1 MNKRTTA
8 FLASMMMLL
17 ASPVPAQQDTW
28 IKDQTQKTACLQLPG
43 TTRTQDCQ
51 DKPAFRMELH
61 RVKSDEQPS
70 AGHAIITLKAD
81 NIWEEYFGYK
91 QYYQML
97 LDADADALGQAS
109 PWNPAF
115 GFPAIGEAEDAYA
128 MAEYKIPEN
137 SSPSFNLPTG
147 LAGDSASLE
156 IPAGTYDIAIILIDT
171 MEDFRWWCYNGYFDN
186 YAIEEGCVYEFH
198 IRMDGSTDLCDL
210 RIQAPDNATASNI
223 LSPVSGGDLG
233 EQEVRV
239 QFCNTGRNT
248 IPASTLQ
255 LQYRLDG
262 GEPVSETY
270 PQALL
275 PGDTATHAFAQKA
288 DLSRYGSHEIE
299 FEIVWDEDY
308 VNADNRLT
316 VTIENMAPVT
326 EFPYTEDFAEASKEW
341 STLNIGS
348 IVEYW
353 EWDASTGHDAPGSM
367 LSLMP
372 ANGDADD
379 WLISPPLQLKAGEAN
394 LSFWYQA
401 SSTSYPAT
409 FQVWFGNSMDISNM
423 EMLHEQSNLNT
434 EWNIC
439 PVNAEVPEDGVYFF
453 AIRNT
458 TKRDNCN
465 LTIDDVTIDTGRFIG
480 IPDIQIEHVNLP
492 ISACGMGEGIVN
504 VQVSNNGTEAIE
516 SFTLEYRVDNQSPVS
531 QQFGSLGIGQQQ
543 IVSFETLADFSSI
556 GRHTVIVSAKVDAGT
571 EENTADNADTAS
583 LTHFEPA
590 SLPYASDMAAGEWN
604 GDVPQSWRLTN
615 SGMELRDRDGR
626 LVSRCIHL
634 DTGTFRFSYT
644 VTTLWIVPSSWE
656 VRMGESGTDP
666 ETWDSIG
673 SVEETFSVRP
683 TETSHEIRFANKI
696 PGDYCFT
703 FIAKSSNPLVIKQV
717 GIEDVLERDIRLNQL
732 TSNLPRILPRTQTS
746 GEVSVLASI
755 SNRGQAD
762 ETAVRLAAYAGDSL
776 LSAMDSIPVK
786 AAQDTV
792 LVFGFKLPVFPLGDT
807 AIHIVSSV
815 PEETNTGDNTQR
827 LAFQVSDSLFA
838 FDNENTVHLGEEE
851 GLVSQTANN
860 LGLVYSFFQPDTLTA
875 VTLGL
880 AKRTDMEFGLAVYR
894 MAGDTAK
901 DKLFEKVLSRG
912 EGGRYVRFPVNPI
925 VLSPGEY
932 FIEVQQLGNDPIQVA
947 CDYSA
952 GGYFLSRLNTG
963 VLTSIDDLGFAAVRC
978 ETGQAVLIPKD
989 ACLYNAVLQKTEG
1002 VFSSNE
1008 PIRVSVGN
1016 FGSDTLRNQ
1025 TVVCTVDKESYTVE
1039 IPVLPANSVKEIE
1052 FQVNLSAAG
1061 IRRITLEIPL
1071 DGDADPSDNSL
1082 SLQVES
1088 WPPANP
1094 YEMDFEYC
1102 EDFAISDFTP
1112 AWTTIDGDNAATYAW
1127 NEAEF
1132 LHRGERFAYIAF
1144 NPSRTEPIL
1153 WMEDDPGFNA
1163 QIAPWDGNRFGVSF
1177 QSSAAENDDWLIS
1190 PKLKIGQD
1198 AEFVFHVKSLMEG
1211 YGIAQYQAWVSETG
1225 TDKEDFMPLC
1235 GRSSAPADAWEEIR
1249 LSLAEY
1255 AGKEV
1260 HVAVQ
1265 CVSTQALLFMLDGLK
1280 VTEPSAI
1287 ESRDAL
1293 NLCLSLYPNPAREQI
1308 CIRASEG
1315 TEITGVEIFSL
1326 GGMKLFQSASMN
1338 AEWFSYN
1345 TSHLPQG
1352 VYLTRVHTNHG
1363 SQTLKF
1369 VVM

>member
-1 MNKRTTA
+1 MEFR
-8 FLASMMMLL
+8 
-17 ASPVPAQQDTW
+17 
-28 IKDQTQKTACLQLPG
+28 KT
-43 TTRTQDCQ
+43 
-51 DKPAFRMELH
+51 KN
-61 RVKSDEQPS
+61 DEQPS

-97 LDADADALGQAS
+97 LDADADALGWTDAA
-109 PWNPAF
+109 WNPAF

-128 MAEYKIPEN
+128 LAEYKIPEN
-137 SSPSFNLPTG
+137 SSPSFDYPTG

-156 IPAGTYDIAIILIDT
+156 IPAGTYDIAIILVDT
-171 MEDFRWWCYNGYFDN
+171 MENLRWWCSNGYFDN
-186 YAIEEGCVYEFH
+186 YAVEEGCVYEFS
-198 IRMDGSTDLCDL
+198 IALNISNDECD
-210 RIQAPDNATASNI
+210 IAINAPDNATASNI
-223 LSPVSGGDLG
+223 LSPISGGDLG
-233 EQEVRV
+233 EEEVCV
-239 QFCNTGRNT
+239 QFCNTGRNP

-262 GEPVSETY
+262 GSPVSETY

-316 VTIENMAPVT
+316 ASIENMTSVT
-326 EFPYTEDFAEASKEW
+326 EFPYTEDFAEASEEW

-353 EWDASTGHDAPGSM
+353 EWDATIGHDDPGAM

-379 WLISPPLQLKAGEAN
+379 WLISPPLRLKAGEAN
-394 LSFWYQA
+394 LSFWYQSNA
-401 SSTSYPAT
+401 AQWPAT
-409 FQVWFGNSMDISNM
+409 FQVWFGNSMDAGSM
-423 EMLHEQSNLNT
+423 ELQHEQSTRNE
-434 EWNIC
+434 EWNLC
-439 PVNAEVPEDGVYFF
+439 PVNVQIPEEGVYFF
-453 AIRNT
+453 AIRNIT
-458 TKRDNCN
+458 RQDYSD
-465 LTIDDVTIDTGRFIG
+465 LRIDDITIAEGRFAG
-480 IPDIQIEHVNLP
+480 VPDIRVDNIHLP
-492 ISACGMGEGIVN
+492 ISACGMTESPVS
-504 VQVSNNGTEAIE
+504 VQISNNGTEAIE
-516 SFTLEYRVDNQSPVS
+516 AFTLEYRVDNQSPVS
-531 QQFGSLGIGQQQ
+531 QQFSSLGIGQQQ

-571 EENTADNADTAS
+571 EENTADNTDTAS

-590 SLPYASDMAAGEWN
+590 SLPYTSDIAAGEWN
-604 GDVPQSWRLTN
+604 GDVPQSWRLTS

-634 DTGTFRFSYT
+634 DTGTFRFNYT
-644 VTTLWIVPSSWE
+644 VTTIWVAPSSWE
-656 VRMGESGTDP
+656 IRMGESGTDP

-673 SVEETFSVRP
+673 SVEETFSMRP

-696 PGDYCFT
+696 PGDYCFA
-703 FIAKSSNPLVIKQV
+703 FIARNSNPLVIKQV
-717 GIEDVLERDIRLNQL
+717 SIEEVLERDIRLNQL
-732 TSNLPRILPRTQTS
+732 ASDLPRILPQAQT
-746 GEVSVLASI
+746 GGNLMVLASL

-762 ETAVRLAAYAGDSL
+762 EKAIKLSAYAGDSL
-776 LSAMDSIPVK
+776 IAVLDSIGL
-786 AAQDTV
+786 AAGEDITASLEV
-792 LVFGFKLPVFPLGDT
+792 DMPVFPLGDT
-807 AIHIVSSV
+807 SLRIVASI
-815 PEETNTGDNTQR
+815 PDETNLEDNEQR
-827 LAFQVSDSLFA
+827 IAFHVSDSLFA
-838 FDNENTVHLGEEE
+838 FDNENSVPLGEEQ
-851 GLVSQTANN
+851 GLVSQDPNS
-860 LGLVYSFFQPDTLTA
+860 LGLVYNFFQPDTLTA
-875 VTLGL
+875 ITLGL

-901 DKLFEKVLSRG
+901 DKLFEKVLHRG
-912 EGGRYVRFPVNPI
+912 EGGRYTRFPINPI
-925 VLSPGEY
+925 VLRPGRY
-932 FIEVQQLGNDPIQVA
+932 FIEVQQLGNDPIQVG

-952 GGYFLSRLNTG
+952 GGYFYDRLNSG
-963 VLTSIDDLGFAAVRC
+963 ILTSIEDLGFAAVRC
-978 ETGQAVLIPKD
+978 ETGQAVLVPKD
-989 ACLYNAVLQKTEG
+989 ACLYNAALQKMEG
-1002 VFSSNE
+1002 VFSTNE

-1025 TVVCTVDKESYTVE
+1025 TVVCTVDKEEYTVE
-1039 IPVLPANSVKEIE
+1039 IPVLPANSLREIE
-1052 FQVNLSAAG
+1052 FQVDLSAAG

-1082 SLQVES
+1082 SFQVES

-1102 EDFAISDFTP
+1102 EDFAIADFTP
-1112 AWTTIDGDNAATYAW
+1112 AWTTIDGDDAATYVW
-1127 NEAEF
+1127 TETEF
-1132 LHRGERFAYIAF
+1132 PHRGERFAYIAF
-1144 NPSRTEPIL
+1144 NPSMTEPVL
-1153 WMEDDPGFNA
+1153 WMEEDPGFNA

-1225 TDKEDFMPLC
+1225 TDKEDFKPLC

-1280 VTEPSAI
+1280 VTEPTAI
-1287 ESRDAL
+1287 ENQDAL

-1315 TEITGVEIFSL
+1315 TEITGVEIFNLS
-1326 GGMKLFQSASMN
+1326 GMKLFQSASMN
-1338 AEWFSYN
+1338 AEWFNYN
-1345 TSHLPQG
+1345 TSRLPQG
-1352 VYLTRVHTNHG
+1352 VYLARIHTNHG
-1363 SQTLKF
+1363 TQTLKF
-1369 VVM
+1369 VAM